1 MVVRRQAVSG
11 KKAHLRLPS
20 MVQKRCMLK
29 LSNVEEKK
37 NKTTLT
43 IAKENEKLRLNIH
56 FKKLLYIIILS
67 ELDVQVSTY
76 TFSD

>member
-1 MVVRRQAVSG
+1 
-11 KKAHLRLPS
+11 

-29 LSNVEEKK
+29 LSNVDENLEEKKK

-43 IAKENEKLRLNIH
+43 IAKEKEKLRLNIH

-67 ELDVQVSTY
+67 ELDVQVST
-76 TFSD
+76 FSD

>member
-1 MVVRRQAVSG
+1 M
-11 KKAHLRLPS
+11 KIL
-20 MVQKRCMLK
+20 
-29 LSNVEEKK
+29 KK

-43 IAKENEKLRLNIH
+43 IEMENEKLRLNIH